1 MWLTYRGR
9 GLIANHCTRSA
20 GVWLCSPKKKG
31 GEEVSYR
38 KWRVVTL
45 TWLPVV
51 LFSLVVELL
60 QDEEVDDIRHVV
72 VPVAGAQRQMYI
84 CHFNESTS
92 EPSQGL

>member
-1 MWLTYRGR
+1 LQTTAQGVL
-9 GLIANHCTRSA
+9 GFGSA
-20 GVWLCSPKKKG
+20 TKKKG

-72 VPVAGAQRQMYI
+72 VPVAGAQRQMYVR
-84 CHFNESTS
+84 HFNESTS
-92 EPSQGL
+92 EPSQACNSVFR